1 MLTSAYGWLLVI
13 HIGAAVIGL
22 GPSFVYG
29 RITQAAA
36 QAGPGQIPFAVR
48 LTRELST
55 RWTHPLA
62 AAVLLSGFGL
72 IWAMHYDL
80 AATPWLGVSIVLFL
94 ASFLYATFIQNRDT
108 SRSLELIMKGQ
119 PNLTDAERAEA
130 ARLRTRIRWG
140 GLFMRAIVV
149 VVLFLMVMKPTL
161 W

>member
-1 MLTSAYGWLLVI
+1 MLTSAYGWLLLI
-13 HIGAAVIGL
+13 HIGSAIVGL
-22 GPSFVYG
+22 GPSMVYA
-29 RITQAAA
+29 RITQAAV
-36 QAGPGQIPFAVR
+36 QAGPGQMPFAVK

-62 AAVLLSGFGL
+62 ATVLLSGAGL
-72 IWAMHYDL
+72 IWVSHWDL
-80 AATPWLGVSIVLFL
+80 LATPWLLTSSVLFL

-108 SRSLELIMKGQ
+108 MRSLELIMKGQ

-130 ARLRTRIRWG
+130 ARLRSRIRWG
-140 GLFMRAIVV
+140 GLFMRSVVV

>member
-1 MLTSAYGWLLVI
+1 MLTSAYGWLLLL
-13 HIGAAVIGL
+13 HIGAGIIGL

-62 AAVLLSGFGL
+62 AIVLLSGFGL
-72 IWAMHYDL
+72 VWTMHYDIL
-80 AATPWLGVSIVLFL
+80 ATPWLLTSIVLFI

-108 SRSLELIMKGQ
+108 MRSLELVMQGL
-119 PNLTDAERAEA
+119 PNLSEAEKAEA
-130 ARLRTRIRWG
+130 TRLRTRIRWG
-140 GLFMRAIVV
+140 GLFMRVIVV
-149 VVLFLMVMKPTL
+149 VVLFLMVMKPKL

>member
-1 MLTSAYGWLLVI
+1 MLTSAYGWLLLV
-13 HIGAAVIGL
+13 HIGAGLVGL

-36 QAGPGQIPFAVR
+36 SAGPGQMPFAVR

-62 AAVLLSGFGL
+62 AIVLLSGLGL
-72 IWAMHYDL
+72 VWTMHYDIL
-80 AATPWLGVSIVLFL
+80 RTPWLLVSTALFL

-108 SRSLELIMKGQ
+108 MRSLELIMVGL
-119 PNLTDAERAEA
+119 PNLSDEQRAEA
-130 ARLRTRIRWG
+130 ARLRRRIRWG
-140 GLFMRAIVV
+140 GLFMRVV
-149 VVLFLMVMKPTL
+149 VLVVLFLMVMKPQL